1 MSKNI
6 LLVGLLSLALLIAT
20 FFLDQGIF
28 SQGFIDKTPI
38 PKPEIGQTVPDFKFH
53 TWQDDFYHL
62 DEFKGKTILIHFWAS
77 WCAPCLTEFPAL
89 IDFARDHQND
99 VVVIAL
105 SLDKDNKHIT
115 RFLGSQIDRLPPH
128 FYVGIDRD
136 QTIAHDVMGTF
147 KLPETYVISPDGIL
161 KQKIEGVKDWS
172 DPKTA
177 QDIF

>member
-6 LLVGLLSLALLIAT
+6 LLVSLLSLALLAAT
-20 FFLDQGIF
+20 FFSDQGVF
-28 SQGFIDKTPI
+28 DRGLHDNAPL
-38 PKPEIGQTVPDFKFH
+38 PKPELGQAVPDFKFY
-53 TWQDDFYHL
+53 TWQDDPYRL
-62 DEFKGKTILIHFWAS
+62 TEFRGKTILVHFWAS

-89 IDFARDHQND
+89 IDFAKTHQDD

-105 SLDKDNKHIT
+105 SLDKDNTRIK
-115 RFLGSQIDRLPPH
+115 RFLGSQMDTLPPH

-136 QTIAHDVMGTF
+136 QTISHDVMGTF
-147 KLPETYVISPDGIL
+147 KLPETYVISPDGVL

-172 DPKTA
+172 DPKTS